1 MLSCEQAISP
11 HVSLQSCTE
20 RKEGTQQGTPAIHL
34 RSEQNV
40 AKVFVGD
47 GLVVVGGGFFFVSQC
62 EI

>member
-1 MLSCEQAISP
+1 MFRCNPVLRGKKA
-11 HVSLQSCTE
+11 
-20 RKEGTQQGTPAIHL
+20 QGTPAIHL

-40 AKVFVGD
+40 AKVLVGD